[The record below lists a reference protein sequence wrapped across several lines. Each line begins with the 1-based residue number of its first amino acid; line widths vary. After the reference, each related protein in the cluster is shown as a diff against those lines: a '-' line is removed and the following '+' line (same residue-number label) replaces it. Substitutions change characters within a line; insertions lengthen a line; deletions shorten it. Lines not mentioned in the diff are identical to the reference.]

1 MKICKCLLM
10 SRYGERSMKLYN
22 RKEKGYVKL
31 LMLISTKNQ
40 KDVVLVEAMASLVY
54 LLKRNLTL

>member
-1 MKICKCLLM
+1 M